1 MKAPIKKKR
10 KISRSIYIQIFFVV
24 IIVVIPVLYFSAETK
39 VTVENRNIQI
49 SGIYGQTIPFD
60 NIEEVN
66 LLDTMPEIVRRTNG
80 YSFLSVKKGY
90 FKTGGG
96 RTVKL
101 FLHSSEPPY
110 LRVSDKSG
118 ESVFINYKDSGLTE
132 RVYGEIFKQINQQ

>member
-1 MKAPIKKKR
+1 MKASIKKKR

-49 SGIYGQTIPFD
+49 LGIYGQTIPFD
-60 NIEEVN
+60 SIDQVI

-90 FKTGGG
+90 FKTEDG
-96 RTVKL
+96 RIVKL
-101 FLHSSEPPY
+101 FLHSSEAPY
-110 LRVSDKSG
+110 LKISDKSG
-118 ESVFINYKDSGLTE
+118 TSVFVNYKDSGLTE
-132 RVYGEIFKQINQQ
+132 RVYGEIFKQIN